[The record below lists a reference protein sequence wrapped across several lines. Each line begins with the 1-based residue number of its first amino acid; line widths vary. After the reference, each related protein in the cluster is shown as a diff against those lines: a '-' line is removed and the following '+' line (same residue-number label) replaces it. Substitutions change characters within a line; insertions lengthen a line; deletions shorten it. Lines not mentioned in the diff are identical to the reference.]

1 MFAVTPRQLTRWL
14 NAAYPWLVVVTL
26 IAFAVGLTQALWLS
40 PPDYQQ
46 GQAVRILYVHVPA
59 AWLCSMIYA
68 GMALAA
74 GLAIVYQA
82 PLGYLI
88 CQAAAP
94 IGLTMT
100 GLTLI
105 TGALWGKP
113 MWGTWWVW
121 DARLTSV
128 FVLFFLYLS
137 YMVVA
142 AQGGGQSQRQQGT
155 HQGVLG
161 RGQKIGAWLL
171 VLGAIDLPLIRFSVE
186 WWQTLH
192 QPASVLRRGGVAMP
206 GSMLSPLL
214 WMALAYS
221 GYGLLLFRWRLLTL
235 LRQHKQRAASW
246 RLMQPPSPSP
256 SSPQPQPQPN
266 QDSAS

>member
-26 IAFAVGLTQALWLS
+26 IAFAVGLTQSLLLS

-142 AQGGGQSQRQQGT
+142 AQGNRDEHG
-155 HQGVLG
+155 HQGAGG

-206 GSMLSPLL
+206 NSMLSPLL

-235 LRQHKQRAASW
+235 LRRHKQRAASW
-246 RLMQPPSPSP
+246 RLMQPPSQ
-256 SSPQPQPQPN
+256 PQPQPQPN